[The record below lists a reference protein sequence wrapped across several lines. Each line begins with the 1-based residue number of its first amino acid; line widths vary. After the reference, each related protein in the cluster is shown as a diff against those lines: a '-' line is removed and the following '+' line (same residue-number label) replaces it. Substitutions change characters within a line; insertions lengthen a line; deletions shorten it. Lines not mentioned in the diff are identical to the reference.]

1 VTEPQR
7 YHVDPYNLESD
18 PDGAFVT
25 YADAKAW
32 VEREVAAARREG
44 VLEGRRSEWVHQEDE
59 MRDAY
64 EQGQRDERAR
74 AVDAAMSHACVDD
87 DCGCCLVI
95 AKAIDGTAPQDEA
108 KLLLALDRHP
118 AGAEV
123 GNAPAA
129 DPWRLRCWP

>member
-1 VTEPQR
+1 MTEPQR
-7 YHVDPYNLESD
+7 YMAGEYGPWAGLEV
-18 PDGAFVT
+18 VT

-74 AVDAAMSHACVDD
+74 IGAYLRDETQHPSIEAGMWAYGFAEVIDA
-87 DCGCCLVI
+87 
-95 AKAIDGTAPQDEA
+95 TAPQDGES
-108 KLLLALDRHP
+108 
-118 AGAEV
+118 
-123 GNAPAA
+123 
-129 DPWRLRCWP
+129 